1 MSLSFKEQW
10 KKNFSKSDARCF
22 EEKQILLLFAA
33 SAVRLFVA
41 SKDSIYIHVLAE
53 NRAFLPHLKY
63 VDERKMSKNRD
74 LGQNILPRSAWVRLS
89 ETGIRF
95 VWRRWTARRRRRSV
109 EPFVQPYNSVNFI
122 ELPSSFLCPRN
133 VLIFVPPSG
142 LLSGTFLSKWPD
154 PTPKFT
160 KRSDRRRIRFC
171 SYSFLFHLVFS
182 ISFLNRI
189 QTAESSGWLQS
200 NFMFFLLW
208 NFYSCRVTLHY
219 SPACGL
225 YYVFV
230 LLQRP
235 VSIYTK
241 RIFRGVSSHLGTQL
255 RQFEQLVKISFAIW
269 LYRNFTFHV
278 CFFSE

>member
-22 EEKQILLLFAA
+22 EEEQILLLFAA

-53 NRAFLPHLKY
+53 NRVFLPHLKY

-89 ETGIRF
+89 GTGIRF

-142 LLSGTFLSKWPD
+142 FTLWNIFIEVTWSNPEILKKIGSAKNSLL
-154 PTPKFT
+154 
-160 KRSDRRRIRFC
+160 
-171 SYSFLFHLVFS
+171 
-182 ISFLNRI
+182 
-189 QTAESSGWLQS
+189 
-200 NFMFFLLW
+200 FLLLFIPSRFFHFIFKSDP
-208 NFYSCRVTLHY
+208 NGRVQRLVTIKFHVFPFMKFLLVSRYVTL
-219 SPACGL
+219 
-225 YYVFV
+225 
-230 LLQRP
+230 
-235 VSIYTK
+235 
-241 RIFRGVSSHLGTQL
+241 
-255 RQFEQLVKISFAIW
+255 
-269 LYRNFTFHV
+269 
-278 CFFSE
+278 

>member
-22 EEKQILLLFAA
+22 EEEQILLLFAA

-53 NRAFLPHLKY
+53 NRVFLPHLKY

-89 ETGIRF
+89 GTGIRF

-142 LLSGTFLSKWPD
+142 FTLWNIFIEMAWSNPEIHKKIGSAKNSLL
-154 PTPKFT
+154 
-160 KRSDRRRIRFC
+160 
-171 SYSFLFHLVFS
+171 
-182 ISFLNRI
+182 
-189 QTAESSGWLQS
+189 
-200 NFMFFLLW
+200 FLLLFIPSRFFHFIFKSDP
-208 NFYSCRVTLHY
+208 NGSRVQRLVTIKFHVFPFMKFLLVSRYVTL
-219 SPACGL
+219 
-225 YYVFV
+225 
-230 LLQRP
+230 
-235 VSIYTK
+235 
-241 RIFRGVSSHLGTQL
+241 
-255 RQFEQLVKISFAIW
+255 
-269 LYRNFTFHV
+269 
-278 CFFSE
+278 